1 MFHTL
6 SELNEREKKERKS
19 KKKAFY
25 SSVPKDKERTPQ
37 DNYYGKG
44 NKAYDHYNKKPT
56 ESLNVRFEK
65 TKNKIKLIAFQNG
78 FIINNGPFR
87 DRAIPENNKF
97 MEEVERGNIPHEL
110 TKKGIND
117 LGILLINRKNEFYY
131 QPYAPIT
138 QITQI
143 TQINPINPITINPSV
158 NNGNNSND
166 YNKYIN
172 FEFDK
177 SNKPINSVNK
187 SAQSNIINNYSVNN
201 YNTNYNIQPYKYE
214 AQTQIKNNNK
224 NKNQFS
230 QYQFQDPLFIDID
243 NFGYKTNPLPVQTPM
258 GNRNK
263 RKDIFIPNAPYTER
277 RNYNRYGRYTHS
289 VPRKEIRN
297 TFGAFQFPSSQ
308 VIMEENLFNFNNNN
322 NENNEGKEFNQFGEF
337 NTEYTTINNQGF
349 DFNNNNNT
357 INNINY
363 DNIDRNYKND
373 INMFSPSCLLNIK
386 LYNGETVKA
395 RFNYSQTISDIYYY
409 IKRVSGIDTFI
420 IQAGFPPQNLTDY
433 EKTIGELRLD
443 NTIITQ
449 RIN

>member
-6 SELNEREKKERKS
+6 SELNEREKKEHKN
-19 KKKAFY
+19 KKKIVY

-65 TKNKIKLIAFQNG
+65 TKNKITLIAFQNG

-97 MEEVERGNIPHEL
+97 MEEVERGKIPHEL

-117 LGILLINRKNEFYY
+117 LGILLINRKKEFYY
-131 QPYAPIT
+131 QPYVPLT

-143 TQINPINPITINPSV
+143 TQINPINPITINPPV
-158 NNGNNSND
+158 NNVNESNT
-166 YNKYIN
+166 YNKFIN

-177 SNKPINSVNK
+177 FNNQIKPVNK
-187 SAQSNIINNYSVNN
+187 SSSSNIINNYSVNN

-214 AQTQIKNNNK
+214 TQTQKIESKNKNKNK

-243 NFGYKTNPLPVQTPM
+243 NFGYKTSPPISLPVQTPM

-263 RKDIFIPNAPYTER
+263 RKDIFIPSAPYTEK

-289 VPRKEIRN
+289 VPRKEIGK
-297 TFGAFQFPSSQ
+297 TFGSFQFPSSQ
-308 VIMEENLFNFNNNN
+308 VIMEENLFNNNN
-322 NENNEGKEFNQFGEF
+322 NETNQFGEY
-337 NTEYTTINNQGF
+337 NNNSEYTTTNIQGF
-349 DFNNNNNT
+349 NYYNNYKNNN
-357 INNINY
+357 
-363 DNIDRNYKND
+363 DNIDRDYKNE

-386 LYNGETVKA
+386 LYNGETETP
-395 RFNYSQTISDIYYY
+395 RFNYSQTVSDIYYY
-409 IKRVSGIDTFI
+409 IKRVTGFDIFI
-420 IQAGFPPQNLTDY
+420 MQEGFPPQNLNDY

-449 RIN
+449 RLN

>member
-187 SAQSNIINNYSVNN
+187 SAQSNFINNYSVNN

-243 NFGYKTNPLPVQTPM
+243 NFGYKQTPSLCRLLW
-258 GNRNK
+258 GIEIK
-263 RKDIFIPNAPYTER
+263 EKIYLFLTLLIPKEEIIIDTVDILIVSQEKKF
-277 RNYNRYGRYTHS
+277 
-289 VPRKEIRN
+289 EILL
-297 TFGAFQFPSSQ
+297 A
-308 VIMEENLFNFNNNN
+308 LFNFQVLKLLWKKIFLILIIIIMKIMKEKNLINL
-322 NENNEGKEFNQFGEF
+322 ENL
-337 NTEYTTINNQGF
+337 I
-349 DFNNNNNT
+349 
-357 INNINY
+357 
-363 DNIDRNYKND
+363 
-373 INMFSPSCLLNIK
+373 LN
-386 LYNGETVKA
+386 
-395 RFNYSQTISDIYYY
+395 
-409 IKRVSGIDTFI
+409 
-420 IQAGFPPQNLTDY
+420 
-433 EKTIGELRLD
+433 
-443 NTIITQ
+443 TQ
-449 RIN
+449 R